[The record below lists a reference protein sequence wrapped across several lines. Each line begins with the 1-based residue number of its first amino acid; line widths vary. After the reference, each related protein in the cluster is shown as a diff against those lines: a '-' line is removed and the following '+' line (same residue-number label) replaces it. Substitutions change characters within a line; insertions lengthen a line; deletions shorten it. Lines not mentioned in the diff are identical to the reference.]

1 MRLHSQSKNNLQ
13 AVNCLID
20 RKRTVRGSFRVAP
33 FRIHCLMQNGSEK
46 MFGKL
51 HNTGLLHTQVHVA
64 PLVKCA
70 IAFLSLIREL
80 KQLRSRQLQ
89 KTIGLMIKTTDCT
102 CIINASCFLIHF
114 FDVHYTTTAWNLL
127 IWRFMED
134 VDIRRRIFLALF
146 ELEVLTNS
154 TPRKVAC
161 RIWHIERIQIDAIK
175 FERTQIHFFSDVFT
189 AVVVVIA

>member
-1 MRLHSQSKNNLQ
+1 MIGSCSHLDKSTETGLPVQQNQFVQFRRGFQRKVNSLVETWQCYVLKCASIHKVRIIYKQL
-13 AVNCLID
+13 NCLID

-114 FDVHYTTTAWNLL
+114 FDVHYTTTA
-127 IWRFMED
+127 
-134 VDIRRRIFLALF
+134 
-146 ELEVLTNS
+146 
-154 TPRKVAC
+154 
-161 RIWHIERIQIDAIK
+161 
-175 FERTQIHFFSDVFT
+175 
-189 AVVVVIA
+189 